1 MLVCAGALTTANQL
15 LARQRFGE
23 RELLLLLLLTIYP
36 EPRSQREVREVAP
49 ACPHS
54 LRPSTRPASAP
65 PRGAYGAGTG
75 QRTPPLLL
83 GLTRA
88 SLRTEK
94 TPVEH

>member
-1 MLVCAGALTTANQL
+1 MLGLVLPQLVAKAAGEMAL
-15 LARQRFGE
+15 RW
-23 RELLLLLLLTIYP
+23 LLLLLTIYP